1 MEVQEKENIEEIEIA
16 EENKIENAQ
25 EKVNDEVVETHE
37 EENTE
42 NDIKEEN
49 AVTDNNQKTEE
60 SIKSNKKIPVV
71 LFWVTITVIIACLC
85 FISYRLYCYY
95 NPKEPEAVAITSIEI
110 SIPELEIETNIPVE
124 ISTIIEP
131 SNYNTSNLQWISSNP
146 EIISVENL
154 KEYDFGIFEGKT
166 AEELESNP
174 HFLPWASGKLSAPPE
189 GENNSDF
196 IKRLCIGLNQVVLDM
211 LDKNVTKAAVIM
223 HGGAI
228 MMLLGATAVPRHKPV
243 EWTADAGRGYSLLI
257 TPSLYHKSGI
267 VEVYD
272 IV

>member
-1 MEVQEKENIEEIEIA
+1 MKTLKIHLIRHGATDANVLGQYIGCKTDMPLSPEGLNELRLLKDNTEYPEIE
-16 EENKIENAQ
+16 
-25 EKVNDEVVETHE
+25 
-37 EENTE
+37 
-42 NDIKEEN
+42 
-49 AVTDNNQKTEE
+49 
-60 SIKSNKKIPVV
+60 
-71 LFWVTITVIIACLC
+71 
-85 FISYRLYCYY
+85 RLYSSPLLRCRQTGAVLY
-95 NPKEPEAVAITSIEI
+95 PEK
-110 SIPELEIETNIPVE
+110 
-124 ISTIIEP
+124 
-131 SNYNTSNLQWISSNP
+131 